1 MSKIHLGNICSYRN
15 EPISPTAV
23 SRDDYVSTESMLPN
37 KGGIEKAS
45 NVPSSGKIKRFCK
58 GDTLVSNIRPYFK
71 KIWHASTDGACSSDV
86 LVFTPS
92 NCESMFLYWVL
103 SEDRFFNYAVN
114 TSKGT
119 KMPRG
124 DRAAL
129 LNYQIPCFTSSEQ
142 RTICSILH
150 PIQEKLTLNNRL
162 NDYLAA

>member
-1 MSKIHLGNICSYRN
+1 MNKIRLGSICSYRN
-15 EPISPTAV
+15 EPISPTLV
-23 SRDDYVSTESMLPN
+23 SRDNYVSTESMLPG

-45 NVPSSGKIKRFCK
+45 NIPSSGKIKRFCK

-71 KIWHASTDGACSSDV
+71 KIWHASIDGACSNDV
-86 LVFTPS
+86 LVFAPS

-124 DRAAL
+124 DRNAIL
-129 LNYQIPCFTSSEQ
+129 DYQIPCLTPNEQ
-142 RTICSILH
+142 RAICSILS
-150 PIQEKLTLNNRL
+150 PIQEKIALNNRL